1 MATASPTR
9 ALDKIS
15 QVAGRAPDLL
25 SLWREASEVI
35 SEVVPYYDYPCWYT
49 LDPASLLMTSHFN
62 ENVVEFPHEWLAM
75 EYYGDDVH
83 KLVDVV
89 RSETGISTLH
99 EATNGDPSSSPRWQA
114 NMEQGGDQEMVSRLQ
129 TRSGEVWGA
138 LGLYRETG
146 QPMFGAEDKAFVAA
160 AASSLAAGARRA
172 LLLAEAREPD
182 SPDSPGLVVLTDQ
195 WEVESTTPGV
205 EQWLFELPDG
215 DWSKGKLPTAVVAV
229 AARALRT
236 ATFPE
241 AGEVAVSRV
250 RARNG
255 TWVVLHGVTLVSE
268 QRPRAAV
275 IVEPAHPAR
284 IIPLLMAAF
293 GLTEREQDV
302 TRLVLQGAS
311 TSEIAAEL
319 VVSAHT
325 VQQHLKGVFDKT
337 GVRSRRD
344 LIGKVFFSHY
354 EPRFRDNERRA
365 ATSRPLR
372 GGPMPPVGPTPPTR

>member
-15 QVAGRAPDLL
+15 QVAADAPDLV
-25 SLWREASEVI
+25 SLWREASSVI
-35 SEVVPYYDYPCWYT
+35 AEVVPYYDYPCWYT

-62 ENVVEFPHEWLAM
+62 ENVVEFPHEWLAG

-83 KLVDVV
+83 RLVDIV

-114 NMEQGGDQEMVSRLQ
+114 NIQQGGDQEMISRLQ

-146 QPMFGAEDKAFVAA
+146 KPMFGPDDKAFVAA
-160 AASSLAAGARRA
+160 AASTLAAGARRA

-182 SPDSPGLVVLTDQ
+182 SLESPGLVVLTDE

-205 EQWLFELPDG
+205 ERWLAELPDG
-215 DWSKGKLPTAVVAV
+215 NWSKGKLPTAVIAV
-229 AARALRT
+229 AARALRS
-236 ATFPE
+236 AHLPD

-255 TWVVLHGVTLVSE
+255 TWVVLHGVTLVSD

-284 IIPLLMAAF
+284 IIPLLMAAY

-311 TSEIAAEL
+311 TYEMAAEL

-325 VQQHLKGVFDKT
+325 VQQHLKGIFDKT

-365 ATSRPLR
+365 ASARPLR
-372 GGPMPPVGPTPPTR
+372 GGPMPVTPS